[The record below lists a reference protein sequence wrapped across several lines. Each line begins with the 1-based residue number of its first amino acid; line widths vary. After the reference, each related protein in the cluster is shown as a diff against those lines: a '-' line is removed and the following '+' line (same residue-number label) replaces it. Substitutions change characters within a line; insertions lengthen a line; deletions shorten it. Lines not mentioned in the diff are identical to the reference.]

1 MVGYGRLQHLI
12 SRALF
17 DTGWPTFPTPVP
29 LGKAGLAPAEDPF
42 DRDPFERSWMAE
54 RGQRPLRAR
63 HLAGPRLARL
73 GAPYALADAVPEM
86 VRRLRDD
93 PAGWYKHNKLEL
105 PRRAA
110 A

>member
-1 MVGYGRLQHLI
+1 MVERANDHYELDI
-12 SRALF
+12 SRARDKL
-17 DTGWPTFPTPVP
+17 GWEP
-29 LGKAGLAPAEDPF
+29 LD
-42 DRDPFERSWMAE
+42 
-54 RGQRPLRAR
+54 
-63 HLAGPRLARL
+63 
-73 GAPYALADAVPEM
+73 ALQDAVPEM